1 MNSIFAELIGT
12 FIMMSLGLGVVANLN
27 LKNTYASN
35 EGSGG
40 CADICVGICSFFGI
54 IVAGQFGRVT
64 SISGNSWLT

>member
-35 EGSGG
+35 EGSKWMLLTSAWG
-40 CADICVGICSFFGI
+40 
-54 IVAGQFGRVT
+54 FGR
-64 SISGNSWLT
+64 